1 MLAALSEGKVR
12 SGEVEILLADDEALR
27 ELNQRMRGVDEAT
40 DVLTFPSDPAWPGMV
55 GQIAISMDFAERGA
69 KARGVTLSEETA
81 FLALHGALHLAGWED
96 ETDQERDEMVA
107 EMNRIAILAG
117 LKPDD
122 NWASQPHCLGEPSA
136 S

>member
-1 MLAALSEGKVR
+1 MKEGEVR
-12 SGEVEILLADDEALR
+12 GGEVEILLADDEALK

-55 GQIAISMDFAERGA
+55 GQIAISLDFAEKGA

-81 FLALHGALHLAGWED
+81 FLALHGALHLAGWDD
-96 ETDQERDEMVA
+96 ESDQDRDAMVA
-107 EMNRIAILAG
+107 EMNRIALLAG
-117 LKPDD
+117 LKPDE
-122 NWASQPHCLGEPSA
+122 NWSSQPHTAGEVSA